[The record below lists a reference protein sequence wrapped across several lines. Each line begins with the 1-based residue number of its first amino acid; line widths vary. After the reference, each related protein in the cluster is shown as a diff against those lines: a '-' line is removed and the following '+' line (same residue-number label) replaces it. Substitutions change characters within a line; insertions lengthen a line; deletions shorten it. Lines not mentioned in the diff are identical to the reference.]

1 MDNIHKFCHL
11 EHINKH
17 FLFVQFLFFPFIS
30 FSGTHRPSYI
40 NWRRCE
46 QRNILQTNKFLVCW
60 IENVHEHAWS
70 KCVLCRFLC
79 FDWDAGCVFFHIMII
94 SCSARLIRSYFTLLL
109 FHTLFSLVSTACF
122 HLCMCMCVCQFE
134 CVLFNFKNSA
144 TLLPEQ
150 HRFNSEP
157 TLQQTH
163 HIEWIDR
170 VSPLYEIEHNIHFL
184 T

>member
-17 FLFVQFLFFPFIS
+17 FLFVQFLFFPFHL
-30 FSGTHRPSYI
+30 FSRSTSSYI
-40 NWRRCE
+40 DSRRCE

-109 FHTLFSLVSTACF
+109 FHTFSLVSTTACF
-122 HLCMCMCVCQFE
+122 HLCMWVRVCVCVNLNVFFSILKIAQP
-134 CVLFNFKNSA
+134 CYPNSIA
-144 TLLPEQ
+144 SILSRHFSKPTTL
-150 HRFNSEP
+150 
-157 TLQQTH
+157 
-163 HIEWIDR
+163 IELIACLHCTE
-170 VSPLYEIEHNIHFL
+170 SNITYTF
-184 T
+184 

>member
-1 MDNIHKFCHL
+1 MPFGAHKQA
-11 EHINKH
+11 
-17 FLFVQFLFFPFIS
+17 FLVRSISFFPFHL
-30 FSGTHRPSYI
+30 FFRNTPSYI
-40 NWRRCE
+40 DWRRCE

-70 KCVLCRFLC
+70 KCVLCRFLR

-109 FHTLFSLVSTACF
+109 FHTFFPLVSTACF
-122 HLCMCMCVCQFE
+122 HLCMCGCVCVCRFE

-157 TLQQTH
+157 TLQQTD

-170 VSPLYEIEHNIHFL
+170 VSPL
-184 T
+184 